1 MKTNLFS
8 NCITLKIFSIIGYIL
23 FFLSLY
29 ITIFIHSYYYNI
41 DNMGNYVYKNISQM
55 GEYEVIIFLYGI
67 ICLLIHLLLFISLLY
82 ELIIKKNYLDSKFQ
96 INTNILNILFFIGL
110 FLNISPYI
118 VSRFI
123 EIIYNEVRLILNFI
137 C

>member
-1 MKTNLFS
+1 
-8 NCITLKIFSIIGYIL
+8 
-23 FFLSLY
+23 
-29 ITIFIHSYYYNI
+29 
-41 DNMGNYVYKNISQM
+41 MGNYVYKNISQM

-67 ICLLIHLLLFISLLY
+67 ICLTIHLLLFISLLC